1 MDRLDA
7 GALAIAGLEARVL
20 ERCSSTNS
28 LLLAEGRAGVLLAA
42 EAQTAGRGRRGRRW
56 HCAPG
61 AGITFSISLEVERPA
76 GLSLAAGVAA
86 AHALRKLGAS
96 GVELKWPNDLV
107 LGGAKLGGILVE
119 TRSRLAVIGIGINC
133 RSDPA
138 LARRVRR
145 PVAALDQCLP
155 GLDRNR
161 IIAAIAGETLREI
174 RRLQAHGLEPLVAR
188 WQALDAHRGARMR
201 VRLADGRVL
210 SGIARGLE
218 ADGALRLETRRGLQA
233 VHSGHVLAVAKPAGS
248 A

>member
-7 GALAIAGLEARVL
+7 GALAIDGLQARVL
-20 ERCSSTNS
+20 ERCTSTNS

-42 EAQTAGRGRRGRRW
+42 EAQTAGRGRHGRRW
-56 HCAPG
+56 HCPAG
-61 AGITFSISLEVERPA
+61 AGITFSVSLEVERPA
-76 GLSLAAGVAA
+76 GLSLAAGVAC
-86 AHALRKLGAS
+86 AHALRELGAA
-96 GVELKWPNDLV
+96 GVELKWPNDLL

-138 LARRVRR
+138 LARKLRR
-145 PVAALDQCLP
+145 PVAALESAVAD
-155 GLDRNR
+155 LDRNR
-161 IIAAIAGETLREI
+161 VIAAIARELLREI
-174 RRLQAHGLEPLVAR
+174 RELQAHGLEPLVAR
-188 WQALDAHRGARMR
+188 WQALDAHRGAQMR

-218 ADGALRLETRRGLQA
+218 ADGALRLETRRGMHA
-233 VHSGHVLAVAKPAGS
+233 VHSGHVLAVAKPAGH